1 MSKFIVKPIDEL
13 KGEIRV
19 SGAKNGV
26 LPLMAAA
33 LLATKECVINDVPDL
48 KDVDLMVSII
58 EHLGAKVTRIG
69 NQMRIYT
76 PKIESNEAPYE
87 FVSRMR
93 SSFDVMGPLLARTG
107 LARVP
112 LPGGCQ
118 IGDRPIDLHL
128 KGFEALGANVEIGHG
143 FVQAK
148 ADKLKGARVFLDFPS
163 VGATKN
169 IMMAAVHA
177 EGTTYIDNAAKEPEI
192 VDLANFLVK
201 LGASIT
207 GAGTDSIKIVG
218 VEELGG
224 AHHIVLPDRI
234 VAGTYL
240 IMAAMHKSD
249 IIVRNIEKSH
259 LSPVIAKLRECG
271 VQIIENGDSVRVIST
286 GKLKAVDITTLPHPG
301 FPTDLQAPFMSLLCL
316 ADGNST
322 MTENLFENRFLQV
335 PELARMGAKIRIEGH
350 SAIITGNMEFQGA
363 QVKATDLRAGAALIL
378 AGLSATGE
386 THIHDIYHIDRGYN
400 QIEVELRSLGIEIE
414 RVEEMM

>member
-13 KGEIRV
+13 RGEIRV

-33 LLATKECVINDVPDL
+33 LLATKKCEIDDVPNL
-48 KDVDLMVSII
+48 KDVDLMVKII
-58 EHLGAKVTRIG
+58 EHLGAKVSRNGKKMEIS
-69 NQMRIYT
+69 T
-76 PKIESNEAPYE
+76 PEIANNEAPYE
-87 FVSRMR
+87 YVSKMR

-128 KGFEALGANVEIGHG
+128 KGFEALGAQVEIGYG

-148 ADKLKGARVFLDFPS
+148 AEKLKGARVFLDFPS

-169 IMMAAVHA
+169 IMMAAVRA
-177 EGTTYIDNAAKEPEI
+177 EGITYIDNAAKEPEI

-201 LGASIT
+201 LGANIS
-207 GAGTDSIKIVG
+207 GAGTDSIKITG

-224 AHHIVLPDRI
+224 ANHIVLPDRI

-249 IIVRNIEKSH
+249 IVVRNIEKSH

-271 VQIIENGDSVRVIST
+271 VEIVENGDSLRVIST

-322 MTENLFENRFLQV
+322 LTENLFENRFLQV
-335 PELARMGAKIRIEGH
+335 PELARMGAKIRLEGH
-350 SAIITGNMEFQGA
+350 SAIITGNMHFQGA
-363 QVKATDLRAGAALIL
+363 QVRATDLRAGAALIL

-400 QIEVELRSLGIEIE
+400 QIEVELKSLGIEIE
-414 RVEEMM
+414 RVEEE

>member
-33 LLATKECVINDVPDL
+33 LLATQKCEIGDVPDL
-48 KDVDLMVSII
+48 KDVDLMIKII
-58 EHLGAKVTRIG
+58 EHLGAKVTRNG
-69 NQMRIYT
+69 KKMEIYT
-76 PKIESNEAPYE
+76 PEIANNEAPYE
-87 FVSRMR
+87 YVSKMR

-128 KGFEALGANVEIGHG
+128 KGFEALGAQVEIGHG

-148 ADKLKGARVFLDFPS
+148 AEKLKGARVFLDFPS

-169 IMMAAVHA
+169 IMMAAVRA
-177 EGTTYIDNAAKEPEI
+177 EGITYIDNAAKEPEI

-201 LGASIT
+201 LGANIS
-207 GAGTDSIKIVG
+207 GAGTDSIKITG

-224 AHHIVLPDRI
+224 ANHIVLPDRI

-249 IIVRNIEKSH
+249 VVVQNIEKSH

-271 VQIIENGDSVRVIST
+271 VEIVENGDSLRVIST

-322 MTENLFENRFLQV
+322 LTENLFENRFLQV
-335 PELARMGAKIRIEGH
+335 PELARMGAKIRLEGH
-350 SAIITGNMEFQGA
+350 SAIITGNIHFQGA
-363 QVKATDLRAGAALIL
+363 QVRATDLRAGAALIL

-400 QIEVELRSLGIEIE
+400 QIEVELKSLGIEIE
-414 RVEEMM
+414 RVEEE